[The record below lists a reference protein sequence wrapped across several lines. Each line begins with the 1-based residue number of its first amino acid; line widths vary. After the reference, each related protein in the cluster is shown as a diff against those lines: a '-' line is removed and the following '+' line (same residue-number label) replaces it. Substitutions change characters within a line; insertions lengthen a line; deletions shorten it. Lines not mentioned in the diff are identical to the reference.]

1 MRGTTCSMIKFDLD
15 KLDKKLDEC
24 ENKTGKTP
32 YIFMSS
38 DTANGVL
45 FELHPSRFCKH
56 NFKTNLDEEI
66 GEYKACKIYIN
77 NNFDFGEIEIR

>member
-1 MRGTTCSMIKFDLD
+1 MRSNNFSIIKFDLD

-32 YIFMSS
+32 YIFMSN

-45 FELHPSRFCKH
+45 FELNPSCFCKH
-56 NFKTNLDEEI
+56 NFKTNLNEKI

-77 NNFDFGEIEIR
+77 NNLNFGEIEIR